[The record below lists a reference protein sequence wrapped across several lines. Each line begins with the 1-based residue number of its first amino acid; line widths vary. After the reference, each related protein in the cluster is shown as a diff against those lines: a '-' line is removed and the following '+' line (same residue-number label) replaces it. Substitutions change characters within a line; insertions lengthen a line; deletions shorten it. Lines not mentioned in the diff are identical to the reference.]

1 MVDINAFWV
10 MVLYILGSI
19 LLVSLIV
26 LVVKL
31 ISTVNRVNTVLD
43 DVENKVTKL
52 NNLFNIVDTITDSLA
67 TVSDKLVDCISNI
80 LRKVFIRKRKG
91 EEEENYEN

>member
-1 MVDINAFWV
+1 MVDINSFWV

-19 LLVSLIV
+19 LLVSLII

-31 ISTVNRVNTVLD
+31 ISTVNKVNNVID
-43 DVENKVTKL
+43 DVEIKVTKL

-67 TVSDKLVDCISNI
+67 TASDRLVDGVSNI
-80 LRKVFIRKRKG
+80 IKKLFIRKKKG
-91 EEEENYEN
+91 DIEEDE